1 MTCSSKSPSA
11 MAYLRAACKTRSSKT
26 FSVSVLAT
34 GALNGSMDGGSG
46 ARLHL
51 LEPQAW
57 REHEM
62 LGVGATAQFKSS
74 ECQADSPFI
83 SVPLPGSFWGL
94 STNPK
99 RRTDSFCALG
109 HFILHSSF
117 LKEKKIQPVTTAGD

>member
-1 MTCSSKSPSA
+1 MEVWREGLEPG
-11 MAYLRAACKTRSSKT
+11 
-26 FSVSVLAT
+26 F
-34 GALNGSMDGGSG
+34 
-46 ARLHL
+46 HL

-74 ECQADSPFI
+74 ECQADFPFV

-117 LKEKKIQPVTTAGD
+117 LKEKKIQLCHNSGRLEGCKTRPWASRFCYMGEPETWLWA